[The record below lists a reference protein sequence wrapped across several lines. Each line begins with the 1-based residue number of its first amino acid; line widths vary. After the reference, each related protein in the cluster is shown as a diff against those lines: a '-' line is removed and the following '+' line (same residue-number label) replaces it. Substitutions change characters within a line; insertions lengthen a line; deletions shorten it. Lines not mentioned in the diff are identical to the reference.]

1 MQRRLDD
8 ARPPAGERVDGVIDH
23 VYFANEENGWTAVR
37 VAVLGESR
45 TIRAAGP
52 MYGIKP
58 GDPVRLTGEW
68 VTDKKWGPQLR
79 VSAFELRVPT
89 SEEGIRKYLGSG
101 MVKGIGAGLA
111 ARLVEAFG
119 DETLEVIERS
129 PERLAEVEG
138 IGPKRARAIQ
148 QAFSEQREIR
158 SVMVFLQ
165 GHGLATGRAVKVY
178 KQYGADA
185 VAKVQEN
192 PYRLADDVF
201 GIGFLIADRIAEQ
214 LGIERDSAFR
224 VQAGLT
230 YELGKATEE
239 GHLYLPEDE
248 LMDRAAELVEQ
259 DVGLVRE
266 QLQRMV
272 GAGRLIAEPQDGPG
286 GAPVSAIFKP
296 ALYHLER
303 ELARRLR
310 GVLSSAVRGAGVDWA
325 ATRPWVETQL
335 GLELAA
341 EQRRAVQRA
350 LEEPVVVITGGP
362 GTGKTTIIRGIL
374 EVLER
379 QGLRIELAAPTG
391 RAAKRMHEA
400 TGRPARTIH
409 RMLEFAPRAGGF
421 QRNAERPLECDL
433 VILDEVSMLDVPLG
447 CSLVRAL
454 PEGARLVLVG
464 DADQLPSVGPG
475 AVLQQIIV
483 SGVVPVV
490 QLTEVFRQAA
500 QSQIVVCAHQVN
512 RGRWIDPPA
521 SSGRG
526 ELFVVETE
534 DAARAQTLVETLVVE
549 RIPRRY
555 GFDSVDGIQV
565 LSPTRR
571 GLTGTEQLNARL
583 QEVLNPGGAQVSR
596 GEQTLRVGD
605 KVMQIRNDY
614 DKEVFNGDIG
624 RVAAVGGEGKTLHV
638 SFEGRPVEYAR
649 EELGNLVLAYACTV
663 HKSQGSEYPA
673 VVLPLLGEHYMM
685 LQRNLLYTAITRA
698 RDLFVLV
705 GSPKAIRRAIR
716 NDRVRLRHT
725 ALAQRLRAE
734 A

>member
-1 MQRRLDD
+1 VQARLDD
-8 ARPPAGERVDGVIDH
+8 ARQTGEERVDGVIEH
-23 VYFANEENGWTAVR
+23 VYFANEDNGWTAVR
-37 VAVLGESR
+37 VAVVGESR
-45 TIRAAGP
+45 TIRASGP
-52 MYGIKP
+52 MFGVRP

-79 VSAFELRVPT
+79 VSGYEARVPK

-119 DETLEVIERS
+119 EETLEVIERS

-138 IGPKRARAIQ
+138 IGPKRASSIQ

-178 KQYGADA
+178 KRYGADA

-214 LGIERDSAFR
+214 LGIERDSSFR
-224 VQAGLT
+224 VQAGLSYT
-230 YELGKATEE
+230 LGRATEE
-239 GHLYLPEDE
+239 GHLFLPEDE
-248 LMDRAAELVEQ
+248 LVDRATELVEQ
-259 DVGLVRE
+259 DAGLVRE
-266 QLQRMV
+266 QLGRMV
-272 GAGRLIAEPQDGPG
+272 GAGRVIAEPRDGPG
-286 GAPVSAIFKP
+286 GEPVSAIFKP

-303 ELARRLR
+303 ELGRRLR
-310 GVLSSAVRGAGVDWA
+310 GVLSTALRGEPVDWA
-325 ATRPWVETQL
+325 ATRPWVEEKL
-335 GLELAA
+335 GLELARS
-341 EQRRAVQRA
+341 QRRAVQRA
-350 LEEPVVVITGGP
+350 LEEPAVVITGGP

-400 TGRPARTIH
+400 TGRSARTIH

-447 CSLVRAL
+447 CAVVRAL

-500 QSQIVVCAHQVN
+500 RSQIVVCAHQVN
-512 RGRWIDPPA
+512 QGRWIEPPESA
-521 SSGRG
+521 GLG

-534 DAARAQTLVETLVVE
+534 DAARAQTLVEKLVME

-555 GFDSVDGIQV
+555 GLDSVDEIQV

-571 GLTGTEQLNARL
+571 GMTGTEQLNARL
-583 QEVLNPGGAQVSR
+583 QESLNPGGEQVRR
-596 GEQTLRVGD
+596 GDQTLRVGD

-624 RVAAVGGEGKTLHV
+624 RVTSVTPEGKTLRV
-638 SFEGRPVEYAR
+638 SFEGRPVEYGR

-716 NDRVRLRHT
+716 NDQVRLRYT
-725 ALAQRLRAE
+725 ALAERLRAE
-734 A
+734 V